1 MKYNKNGK
9 NKILEI
15 ITIYF
20 IKYEEKDIDVLL
32 NNVFGQM
39 FINMFKGELF
49 FLDDNFLKDEIIQKI
64 FKYASKI
71 ENIIPILEKSEN
83 YVSYLKKI
91 NNNFENI
98 FQAIAPLKSLKGVF
112 KVDFE
117 VSQKDNIDDFAKLH
131 NELLKKQENK
141 NKFIIS
147 FSPILKKYFNLYDCY
162 NNLGGLCVLLSMTLI
177 ESKKFK
183 NNKNIEDLKNKAIS
197 KIKDLLKQGINY
209 KDKTPKEIVKVLL
222 VIKDVFDDEKNF
234 NFEFKKFILNY
245 FIEKCKDNDEEAI
258 KEYKDKKIFE
268 LFRNKDIHKNILLI
282 LLKNQEFDLNNDFMS
297 LLPDE
302 LNNEEIK
309 YCYRFIK

>member
-1 MKYNKNGK
+1 
-9 NKILEI
+9 
-15 ITIYF
+15 
-20 IKYEEKDIDVLL
+20 
-32 NNVFGQM
+32 
-39 FINMFKGELF
+39 
-49 FLDDNFLKDEIIQKI
+49 
-64 FKYASKI
+64 
-71 ENIIPILEKSEN
+71 
-83 YVSYLKKI
+83 
-91 NNNFENI
+91 
-98 FQAIAPLKSLKGVF
+98 
-112 KVDFE
+112 
-117 VSQKDNIDDFAKLH
+117 
-131 NELLKKQENK
+131 
-141 NKFIIS
+141 
-147 FSPILKKYFNLYDCY
+147 
-162 NNLGGLCVLLSMTLI
+162 MTLI